1 MGYKNVMEEQI
12 KTNEMID
19 KIINL
24 IEEDESKIDWKEM
37 GSEGGIVSRF
47 AKDLG
52 KKLKTTQLRK
62 FFDEFVKIKAKL
74 ESSDLSLDKELYS
87 NILPSVVY
95 ARGRDLCPDSFVNFI
110 KKSIDKILEVND
122 ENIKKKRF
130 DIFMKILESIVSY
143 NKFYELNPRGR

>member
-1 MGYKNVMEEQI
+1 MPVSRERANGINP
-12 KTNEMID
+12 NE
-19 KIINL
+19 L
-24 IEEDESKIDWKEM
+24 IALIVDDENKVNWKEI

-47 AKDLG
+47 AEDLG

-74 ESSDLSLDKELYS
+74 ESSELSLDKELYG
-87 NILPSVVY
+87 NILPSVIY

-110 KKSIDKILEVND
+110 KGSIDKILEVND

-130 DIFMKILESIVSY
+130 EIFMEILKSIVSY
-143 NKFYELNPRGR
+143 NKYYESKSKR